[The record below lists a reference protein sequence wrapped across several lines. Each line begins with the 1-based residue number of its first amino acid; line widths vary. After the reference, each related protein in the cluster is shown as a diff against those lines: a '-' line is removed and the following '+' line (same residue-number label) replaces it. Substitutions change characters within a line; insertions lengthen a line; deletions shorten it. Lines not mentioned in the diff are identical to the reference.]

1 MHAHE
6 GELSLQRQRYCIT
19 LAGLTLQI
27 SARSPRLKTE
37 THVIIQIILIS
48 LAFSHLQR
56 DQVQDAGYCVSKVKT
71 CLPWENTAQLLL
83 I

>member
-6 GELSLQRQRYCIT
+6 GELSLQRQHYCII

-27 SARSPRLKTE
+27 SARFPRLKTE
-37 THVIIQIILIS
+37 THAIIQIILMS
-48 LAFSHLQR
+48 LAFIHLQR
-56 DQVQDAGYCVSKVKT
+56 DQVQDAGYCVSEVKSY
-71 CLPWENTAQLLL
+71 LPWENTAQLLL